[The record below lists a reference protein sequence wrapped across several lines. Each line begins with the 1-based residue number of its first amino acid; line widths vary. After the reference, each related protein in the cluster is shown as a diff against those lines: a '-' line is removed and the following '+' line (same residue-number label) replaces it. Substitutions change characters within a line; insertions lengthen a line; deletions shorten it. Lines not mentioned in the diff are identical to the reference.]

1 MPYKT
6 LNPDKIIKT
15 AEVLE
20 IRIRERFPD
29 SSLAN
34 VAGELVE
41 AAKRTNQDATQ
52 LAKPITWLRWLIGF
66 ATMLGALMF
75 VFIGTFISFDRISD
89 GAFDFVQGLES
100 SINTIV
106 LVGIGL
112 VTLATLEERIKR
124 GKVLDGLH
132 SLRSL
137 VHIIDMHQLTKDPAR
152 YRDSF
157 KPTPSSPEKTLS
169 PASLIRYLDYCSE
182 MLSITGKL
190 SALYAQAV
198 PDAEVVNAVND
209 VEALG
214 INLSRK
220 IWQKISIVE
229 PVKMAAPRK
238 RK

>member
-15 AEVLE
+15 CNALE
-20 IRIRERFPD
+20 LRIAERFPD
-29 SSLAN
+29 SSLRL

-41 AAKRTNQDATQ
+41 LSKRTKAESMK
-52 LAKPITWLRWLIGF
+52 LEKPIDWLRWLIGI

-106 LVGIGL
+106 LVGIGM
-112 VTLATLEERIKR
+112 VTLSTLEERIKR
-124 GKVLDGLH
+124 KKVLDGLH

-137 VHIIDMHQLTKDPAR
+137 IHIIDMHQLTKDPAR
-152 YRDSF
+152 YRDTF
-157 KPTPSSPEKTLS
+157 KPTKSSPEKVLS
-169 PASLIRYLDYCSE
+169 AASLIRYLDYCSE
-182 MLSITGKL
+182 MLSLTGKL

-209 VEALG
+209 VEELG

-229 PVKMAAPRK
+229 PANFQTTRK